1 MNENLKLYFT
11 RKDWEDLAGPDWPAY
26 DEYVAGQTD
35 LDPEIQDEIDY
46 YTKMFQHD
54 GIKFPI
60 RTATACQSKW
70 TWSTIWLN
78 RLASSSCHRVAPVPF
93 ELKDFDQFHNLPKK
107 LDDRRLMLNGEWPKG
122 GCEYCEKIEVA
133 GGHSDRQHNLEIRG
147 LTPPE
152 LEIDPVAIEVTP
164 RIVEIFAQNTCNLAC
179 IYCNGTLSSR
189 IENESIKF
197 GEFNQDGVTIPVINI
212 PTTATEEYFKKFV
225 SWLDKNITTLTRLH
239 LLGGETLLQHELMDA
254 VLNIIENR
262 PNNQLELCIFSN
274 FNVPDRIWNQ
284 YIPRIQQ
291 LQQKGHIKVF
301 DLTASIDCWGAEQ
314 EYVRSGINL
323 NKFLERFIWA
333 ADQGDWMRLN
343 INQTITSMTIR
354 TMPELLE
361 IINRYNQK
369 KHIGHYFEFI
379 IGCDYQHPEMFGWKF
394 WQEDFKRIFA
404 VMPVATEKQQEARL
418 RLSGLQRQLEQ
429 TQEPNYKEIHKLHI
443 YLNELDRRRGTNWR
457 DIFPYLDI
465 SESGKN

>member
-1 MNENLKLYFT
+1 MNENLELYFT
-11 RKDWEDLAGPDWPAY
+11 REDWDSLAGPDWPTY
-26 DEYVAGQTD
+26 DEYVAGKAQ
-35 LDPEIQDEIDY
+35 LIPEIQDEINH

-78 RLASSSCHRVAPVPF
+78 RLASSSCHRVDPVPF

-122 GCEYCEKIEVA
+122 GCEYCKKIEDA

-152 LEIDPVAIEVTP
+152 LETDATAIEVTP

-197 GEFNQDGVTIPVINI
+197 GDFNQSGVTIPVINI

-254 VLNIIENR
+254 VLDIIKNR

-284 YIPRIQQ
+284 YIPQIQQ

-333 ADQGDWMRLN
+333 AEQGDWMRLN

-354 TMPELLE
+354 TMPALLE

-379 IGCDYQHPEMFGWKF
+379 IGCDYQHPGMFSWEF
-394 WQEDFKRIFA
+394 WQEDFERIFS
-404 VMPVATEKQQEARL
+404 VMPTATEKQQEARL
-418 RLSGLQRQLEQ
+418 RLSGLQQQLKQ
-429 TQEPNYKEIHKLHI
+429 TQKHNYNEIHKLHI
-443 YLNELDRRRGTNWR
+443 YLDELDRRRGTNWR